1 MLTTTLNNIRAHS
14 PCTEGWTNLLAG
26 LNKTQ
31 ADDEPLPYAHILE
44 INGLAD
50 TLWCMRAEPQHRRV
64 WAEFALWCAEQVK
77 RLTRDGRS
85 LHVLEVTRRYLDGY
99 ATLVELR
106 AACDAAAAYAAADA
120 AAAAAAAAADAAYA
134 AAAAADAAAD
144 AAAYAACAADA
155 AVYAAAAYAGVDADA
170 HEKQAAKLLE
180 LVTQEPSTH
189 D

>member
-134 AAAAADAAAD
+134 AAAYAD
-144 AAAYAACAADA
+144 
-155 AVYAAAAYAGVDADA
+155 VDADA

-180 LVTQEPSTH
+180 LVTQEAPANV
-189 D
+189 

>member
-14 PCTEGWTNLLAG
+14 PCTEGWTKLLAG

-64 WAEFALWCAEQVK
+64 WAAFALWCAEQVK

-85 LHVLEVTRRYLDGY
+85 LHALEVTRRYLDGY
-99 ATLVELR
+99 ATLAELR
-106 AACDAAAAYAAADA
+106 AAYDAATAYATAYADA
-120 AAAAAAAAADAAYA
+120 A
-134 AAAAADAAAD
+134 AAAD
-144 AAAYAACAADA
+144 AAAYAADAADAAAA
-155 AVYAAAAYAGVDADA
+155 AVYAAAVYADVDADA